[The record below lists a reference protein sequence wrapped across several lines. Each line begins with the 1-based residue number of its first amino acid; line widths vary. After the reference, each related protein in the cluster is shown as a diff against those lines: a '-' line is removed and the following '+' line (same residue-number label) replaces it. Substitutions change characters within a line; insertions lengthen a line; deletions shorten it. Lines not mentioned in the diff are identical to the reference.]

1 MKLRYVRIENYPPL
15 NDIAIRF
22 STESPL
28 NRGCAI
34 QFVVGVNG
42 SGKTHLL
49 QALMDTF
56 TALADQRPPKFPIT
70 LIYDLGSQNQQRTLI
85 FDHPGDGSSTGW
97 WQSKKGTPDSF
108 SDYTESDW
116 QEIVSN
122 SGGRESEWEA
132 LIRDGE
138 WPGALVG
145 LPRTILAYTTG
156 DDRPWLEILK
166 KEPSAEGIDIV
177 SQSLEYNT
185 VVERPADWS
194 RTKEIEFLKGQP
206 VAERVGNIEELQKR
220 EHEAMEQ
227 SQDQDICL
235 FLTPL
240 YLKFALLC
248 VTLPLAMKELKECAN
263 EGEVSIFVNQI
274 KNRPNAPDG
283 LRRLLTE
290 IGWVWPVTVSFAVDF
305 QPDKWSRRMQQTIRP
320 FFEAATTVIREP
332 EPSTKR
338 RLFYDLKNK
347 SRNDA
352 FEYAGDALKG
362 LLGGSDTHP
371 FDAFKLL
378 VDLHQRGLIDDLDL
392 TLRKTDPDEILLF
405 DELSDGEQMYLG
417 RMALFHLMEGHD
429 DALLLLDEPETHF
442 NDKWKREIVDI
453 IDDVLKDTANDVLIA
468 THSAITLTDV
478 FNDEIIL
485 LENVDGKARR
495 IDIASTTFGADPSE
509 VMVRLFGVPD
519 SVGKRAMEWLDQRI
533 KDDYWK
539 PEQKEELIE
548 LIKKVGPGFY
558 RTELRAILNKLE
570 KKDALPD

>member
-1 MKLRYVRIENYPPL
+1 MKLRYLKIQNYPPL

-22 STESPL
+22 STESLL
-28 NRGCAI
+28 NRQCAI

-49 QALMDTF
+49 QALMGAF
-56 TALADQRPPKFPIT
+56 TALADQKLPKFPVTIV
-70 LIYDLGSQNQQRTLI
+70 YDLGTGNQQRTLI
-85 FDHPGDGSSTGW
+85 FDHPGDEGSTGW
-97 WQSKKGTPDSF
+97 WQLKKGTPDSF
-108 SDYTESDW
+108 SDYTELDW

-122 SGGRESEWEA
+122 AGGRESEWEA
-132 LIRDGE
+132 LIKDGE

-156 DDRPWLEILK
+156 DDSPWLEILK
-166 KEPSAEGIDIV
+166 KEPSGEGVDIV
-177 SQSLEYNT
+177 SQSLDYNAVT
-185 VVERPADWS
+185 ERPADWS
-194 RTKEIEFLKGQP
+194 RRREIEYLKSQP
-206 VAERVGNIEELQKR
+206 VAERAGNVEQLQER
-220 EHEAMEQ
+220 ENEAMEQ
-227 SQDQDICL
+227 VQDQDICL

-248 VTLPLAMKELKECAN
+248 VTLPLAMDELKTRSN
-263 EGEVSIFVNQI
+263 EDEVRAFINEI
-274 KNRPNAPDG
+274 KNRQITPDG

-290 IGWVWPVTVSFAVDF
+290 IGWVWPVTASITVDF
-305 QPDKWSRRMQQTIRP
+305 QPDKWPRRMQQTIRP

-347 SRNDA
+347 GRSDA
-352 FEYAGDALKG
+352 FEFSGDALQG
-362 LLGGSDTHP
+362 LLGGSDAHP

-417 RMALFHLMEGHD
+417 RMALFHLMEGRN

-468 THSAITLTDV
+468 THSAIALTDV

-485 LENVDGKARR
+485 LENVDGNARR
-495 IDIASTTFGADPSE
+495 KDMVSTTFGADPSE
-509 VMVRLFGVPD
+509 VMVHFFGVPD

-539 PEQKEELIE
+539 PEQKEQLIE

-558 RTELRAILNKLE
+558 RTELRAILKKLE